1 MEHKREKF
9 VSLAESRVSKAMHAI
24 RLVGNL
30 ANRSNYEFSDEDV
43 RKILAALQA
52 EITDRNNGSIRKTQ
66 DLGQCSNSEAPRN
79 D

>member
-1 MEHKREKF
+1 MEHRREKF

-43 RKILAALQA
+43 RKIMAALQA
-52 EITDRNNGSIRKTQ
+52 EITDLKQRFNSQ
-66 DLGQCSNSEAPRN
+66 DSRSRPVFKL
-79 D
+79 